1 MKRNAGCQSP
11 SFRSLRLAA
20 ASLCMAAAANAS
32 WAAPLTWDS
41 TAPMA
46 PIVARDMPLQEFM
59 QALVGAHSISV
70 VVSPAAMQRTVNG
83 RFSGSQARAF
93 DMVVR
98 SSSLLPYFDGSTLY
112 LFTSA
117 EAARKTLTVSPVSAA
132 RTIATLNQLR
142 LHDGRYNTFAAVPAS
157 GLLQVTGAKPFVD
170 QVQEVVRSVQLS
182 GPASPEQIA
191 VYPLQHAWAWDVT
204 VVSAGKPVVV
214 PGIATLLRN
223 LLGAAGAVQSV
234 KTVRT
239 SVPKLRG
246 QGFAVGIESD
256 AMSAAEANNAAA
268 GADGGLTEVGPRGA
282 SGPTVSAEIRSNSVV
297 VRDTPDRLPQYAE
310 LVKALD
316 VEPVMV
322 EVEAT
327 IVDIN
332 SDKLQELGINWR
344 VRDSNSEVRLGRGN
358 STDLALRGPGID
370 DITPTGRGLTWS
382 TIIDRAGLIA
392 RISALAATGNARVIS
407 RAQVA
412 TMANLESAIQSSQT
426 AYVRVGG
433 FQEVDLFPV
442 TATTNLRVT
451 PRVVSRADRKLV
463 SMVVSIRDGKFTDA
477 VTDGIPSVREV
488 SVSTNGLVPED
499 QSFVVGGF
507 RQESDSLRADK
518 IPFFGDLP
526 GIGALFRT
534 TTDQIANSERLFLLT
549 PKVVDIARLLE
560 RAAPVVPSLSPPAP
574 VAPSPVPPPVPP
586 PTSSA
591 PSPSAIASR
600 ANANAAATACA
611 WASRNSESVPGQSC
625 PPPPPLS
632 APPPATNARSSVGL
646 VANACEPSGRISERI
661 PGQGECR

>member
-1 MKRNAGCQSP
+1 MNEYT
-11 SFRSLRLAA
+11 RSERRAMRALR
-20 ASLCMAAAANAS
+20 AAAAVLCLVGGTAA
-32 WAAPLTWDS
+32 WGAPLSWDA
-41 TAPMA
+41 TTPMA

-59 QALVGAHSISV
+59 QALVGPQSIAV

-83 RFSGSQARAF
+83 RFSGNPSRAF
-93 DMVVR
+93 DSVVR
-98 SSSLLPYFDGSTLY
+98 ASSLLPYFDGSTLY

-117 EAARKTLTVSPVSAA
+117 ETLRKTLTVSPVSAA

-142 LHDGRYNTFAAVPAS
+142 LHDGRFNTFTAVPAS

-223 LLGAAGAVQSV
+223 LLGGPGTVQSV
-234 KTVRT
+234 KTART

-246 QGFAVGIESD
+246 QGLAAGIESD
-256 AMSAAEANNAAA
+256 ALAAAEATMPPDAGLSEAA
-268 GADGGLTEVGPRGA
+268 PRGA
-282 SGPTVSAEIRSNSVV
+282 IGPTVTAEIRSNAVV
-297 VRDTPDRLPQYAE
+297 VRDTPDRLPQYAD

-322 EVEAT
+322 ELEAT

-332 SDKLQELGINWR
+332 SDKLQELGVNWR

-358 STDLALRGPGID
+358 GSDLALRGPGID

-382 TIIDRAGLIA
+382 TIIDRANLIA
-392 RISALAATGNARVIS
+392 RISALAATGNARIIS

-412 TMANLESAIQSSQT
+412 TMANLESSIQSSQT
-426 AYVRVGG
+426 AFVRVGG

-451 PRVVSRADRKLV
+451 PRVVTRAERRFV

-488 SVSTNGLVPED
+488 SVSTNGVVPEE

-507 RQESDSLRADK
+507 RQESNSLRADK

-526 GIGALFRT
+526 GVGALFRT

-560 RAAPVVPSLSPPAP
+560 RPAPAIPGLTPTTPAAPAPAP
-574 VAPSPVPPPVPP
+574 
-586 PTSSA
+586 TSLA
-591 PSPSAIASR
+591 
-600 ANANAAATACA
+600 
-611 WASRNSESVPGQSC
+611 
-625 PPPPPLS
+625 
-632 APPPATNARSSVGL
+632 PPATRLGFAPTSPQTDCPWPVR
-646 VANACEPSGRISERI
+646 PSEAL
-661 PGQGECR
+661 PGQGVCP

>member
-1 MKRNAGCQSP
+1 MRKHAGCQRLSGHL
-11 SFRSLRLAA
+11 LRLTAA
-20 ASLCMAAAANAS
+20 ALCVAAAAGAV
-32 WAAPLTWDS
+32 WAAPLAWD
-41 TAPMA
+41 TNAPMA

-59 QALVGAHSISV
+59 QALVGAQSISV

-93 DMVVR
+93 DSVVR

-132 RTIATLNQLR
+132 RTITTLNQLR

-246 QGFAVGIESD
+246 QGFAAGIESD
-256 AMSAAEANNAAA
+256 ALSAAEANSA
-268 GADGGLTEVGPRGA
+268 GA

-358 STDLALRGPGID
+358 STDLALRGPSID

-507 RQESDSLRADK
+507 RQESNSLRADK
-518 IPFFGDLP
+518 IPFLGDLP
-526 GIGALFRT
+526 GVGALFRT

-560 RAAPVVPSLSPPAP
+560 RAAPVVPGLAP
-574 VAPSPVPPPVPP
+574 PVPTAPP

-591 PSPSAIASR
+591 PKGERGST
-600 ANANAAATACA
+600 AAAPCA
-611 WASRNSESVPGQSC
+611 WSGRNSESVHGQSC

-632 APPPATNARSSVGL
+632 SVPPVTAAAVTGRSSAAL
-646 VANACEPSGRISERI
+646 DANACEWSGRASERI
-661 PGQGECR
+661 SGQGDCR